1 MNGCL
6 VLVARAG
13 FIPNGNDHRSHRG
26 TTLLALR
33 EAGAGDA
40 GVMAKSGHVLCSD
53 SQNAYRRRHAKQKF
67 FVMVKIARRCSALND
82 HAMPALTDAATT
94 VSDLKT
100 RVLAFV
106 RERDWEQFHSPK
118 NLSMALAAETGELM
132 EHFLW
137 ATAEQSR
144 AIANEPARRAKIA
157 DELADV
163 VIYALEFAN
172 MTGLDVSA
180 AIEAKMAANAE
191 KYPVEKAR
199 GRSEKYTEL

>member
-1 MNGCL
+1 ML
-6 VLVARAG
+6 
-13 FIPNGNDHRSHRG
+13 
-26 TTLLALR
+26 
-33 EAGAGDA
+33 
-40 GVMAKSGHVLCSD
+40 
-53 SQNAYRRRHAKQKF
+53 
-67 FVMVKIARRCSALND
+67 VKIAWQCPPRNHRGMA
-82 HAMPALTDAATT
+82 ALTDSITT
-94 VSDLKT
+94 VSDLKM

-118 NLSMALAAETGELM
+118 NLSMALAAEAGELM

-137 ATAEQSR
+137 STAEQSR
-144 AIANEPARRAKIA
+144 AIANETARRARIA

-180 AIEAKMAANAE
+180 AIEAKMAANAK

-199 GRSEKYTEL
+199 GRSDKYTEL

>member
-1 MNGCL
+1 M
-6 VLVARAG
+6 
-13 FIPNGNDHRSHRG
+13 S
-26 TTLLALR
+26 
-33 EAGAGDA
+33 
-40 GVMAKSGHVLCSD
+40 
-53 SQNAYRRRHAKQKF
+53 
-67 FVMVKIARRCSALND
+67 
-82 HAMPALTDAATT
+82 ALTDDATT
-94 VSDLKT
+94 VTDLKA
-100 RVLAFV
+100 RVLTFV
-106 RERDWEQFHSPK
+106 REREWEQFHSPK

-144 AIANEPARRAKIA
+144 AIASEPARRTKIA

-180 AIEAKMAANAE
+180 AIEAKMAANAK